1 MLTRGKYIAEI
12 VDSLAQLTFVL
23 DTRGQLGI
31 YDLNKFC
38 EDFAKGLLNLAY
50 SYNLKNLNE
59 ERSNEPGLDLGDEI
73 NKIGIQ
79 VTTVKKTKKVTDTL
93 KKITDSQKQKF
104 DEFKILILGK
114 KQQRYEIKDDFLKSL
129 NFDFQPKRDIL
140 DISDIEKQI
149 LSLPLQELEQVYEF
163 VRRETLRI
171 YSEWNME
178 TAPSGEKVSFLKN
191 VEKIPDITYT
201 NCNKIIQYLNEE
213 IDSEFSLDINNACK
227 RLFETLKKLPRVTRE
242 TFYIFVL
249 RSEPDSVNTDNLYI
263 RDELL
268 KRVINVPLNRYYEE
282 ISLLEDSKLIYI
294 DEDEQKQYKRL
305 LELGTVSGSDHCTV
319 YIKEVAEK
327 YNLSLEEILV
337 DLNFSLLSVS
347 P

>member
-38 EDFAKGLLNLAY
+38 EDFAKELLNLVY
-50 SYNLKNLNE
+50 SYHLKNLNE

-93 KKITDSQKQKF
+93 QKITDSQKQKF

-114 KQQRYEIKDDFLKSL
+114 KQQRYEINDDFLKSL
-129 NFDFQPKRDIL
+129 NLDFKPKRDIL

-149 LSLPLQELEQVYEF
+149 LSLPLKELEQVYEF

-201 NCNKIIQYLNEE
+201 NFNKIIQYYNEE
-213 IDSEFSLDINNACK
+213 IDPELSLEINNACK

-242 TFYIFVL
+242 TFYIFVV
-249 RSEPDSVNTDNLYI
+249 RSESDPVNAHNLYI

-268 KRVINVPLNRYYEE
+268 KRIINVPLNRYYEE
-282 ISLLEDSKLIYI
+282 ISLLEDSELIYR
-294 DEDEQKQYKRL
+294 DEDEQKEYKKL
-305 LELGTVSGSDHCTV
+305 LELGAVSGSDYCTV
-319 YIKEVAEK
+319 YIKEFAEK
-327 YNLSLEEILV
+327 ANLSLEEILV
-337 DLNFSLLSVS
+337 DLNFSLLSVG